1 MDNAPYV
8 GSAANMTSGERRRQR
23 YQMDF
28 YFSTLNSKKLCL
40 GVFWHFLTISVIN
53 WPKTVAIIKIPDR
66 RECEV
71 KIKLQLFQSL
81 KKKEGKCKP
90 SSVSSLVTVPWVKP
104 AF

>member
-1 MDNAPYV
+1 M
-8 GSAANMTSGERRRQR
+8 G
-23 YQMDF
+23 
-28 YFSTLNSKKLCL
+28 
-40 GVFWHFLTISVIN
+40 
-53 WPKTVAIIKIPDR
+53 R

-81 KKKEGKCKP
+81 EKKEGKCKP